1 MTSKSL
7 PRIFAL
13 APQGIEGVGI
23 AAAACRA
30 SALGIIDFNFDAV
43 RDFDK
48 AFVQLGKLTSLPFGM
63 RTRRAISSMRR
74 PFPRR

>member
-7 PRIFAL
+7 PRVFAL

-30 SALGIIDFNFDAV
+30 SALGIIDFNFGAV
-43 RDFDK
+43 RDSDQ
-48 AFVQLGKLTSLPFGM
+48 AFVQLRKLTSLPFGIRM
-63 RTRRAISSMRR
+63 RVARIVV
-74 PFPRR
+74 